1 MTVKEMRRL
10 IEDEQTFVLIDNA
23 SGVQVFSEKEAND
36 SSYPNVVEA
45 RWKRLEKYNDC
56 DVIGLRTHSDSEVA
70 FYIDAPTRTFETWL
84 DVQYSIRIRLEVPY
98 GEDENKVLAS
108 YAREKLKALPKE
120 FKLGDDKWEFAYD
133 NIETGCFFDAIE
145 ER

>member
-1 MTVKEMRRL
+1 MTVKEMRSL
-10 IEDEQTFVLIDNA
+10 IEDEHTFVLIDST
-23 SGVQVFSEKEAND
+23 SGQQVFSESEANG
-36 SSYPNVVEA
+36 SNYPDVVKA
-45 RWKRLEKYNDC
+45 RWKRLEGYDGC
-56 DVIGLRTHSDSEVA
+56 EVIGLRAHSDSEIA
-70 FYIDAPTRTFETWL
+70 LYIDAPARTFETWL

-120 FKLGDDKWEFAYD
+120 FKLGDDKWEFTLD